1 MRDAG
6 IVDQD
11 GDGTEGLLG
20 FVERA
25 DHGMAI
31 GHVGGNRDGAA
42 ARRLDASLE
51 CREPIGATR
60 DQRHR
65 RALACQHLGKA

>member
-11 GDGTEGLLG
+11 CDGTEGLLG

-25 DHGMAI
+25 AHGIAI
-31 GHVGGNRDGAA
+31 GHVGRNRDGAA
-42 ARRLDASLE
+42 ARLFDASLKG
-51 CREPIGATR
+51 REPIGAPR

-65 RALACQHLGKA
+65 RTLPCEYLGKA